1 MDEFSDGTTA
11 ATAYVQGNKLYVAN
25 AGDTRVVI
33 STKGRAVPLTI
44 DHSPTLKYSTA
55 LLYS

>member
-33 STKGRAVPLTI
+33 SNKRRAVPLTI
-44 DHSPTLKYSTA
+44 DHTPTLK
-55 LLYS
+55 